1 MRGLLFACVLAVGLG
16 LGAAP
21 SWACNPEVSD
31 CSVAETVSTGETV
44 ERTLPALSKLSVR
57 PVRLDEAPK
66 RLGYARLSFRLVDP
80 ETGSPLDVDLKP
92 ADREFA
98 DRSFLGWLGS
108 FFNEADR
115 SYMLSIEVVETQ
127 GGETK
132 VIHRRPVYAYTQ
144 RDSFTAISDNQTI
157 DFGGDIGHYF
167 KSDGARR
174 VQLVLHR
181 SKTRDFSAA
190 NVERLFALGNDMGEE
205 FNDASTGQK
214 VGLSKLKSLL
224 FGSKARTAGSVIGAV
239 DDLMDAFERV
249 QTVTAVQTLSL
260 KAGEVYRVEAD
271 FHPQNVERSTA
282 SEDRNRLRLV
292 VSLDYTPSILLAN
305 EDPTW
310 DDIRDSEIHFT
321 LDLVQPLD
329 QFIHN
334 NPATKAVWSDVGTD
348 RQDLK
353 RLCDGISDALKGRLV
368 GADLLIA
375 KSAMLYSRH
384 AAFSQGW
391 DEDVCYGP
399 DKAVFDEDS
408 FAAYRFRPLEI
419 ADDLTD
425 DKLPAQWTDLLQ
437 ALPSGLSGILKSAET
452 RRNALGEDSFY
463 RSALRSVALGGER
476 KITLCDETGMFDYP
490 CQGGVNAGDYPVDTL
505 ISRIAKEVNLLEANG
520 RRIGLGCYLFL
531 GEHAA
536 EFTPNDLGS
545 LAVIDDRTVEFLW
558 RFKNL
563 AGQPVLWELTIR
575 HPTTDHASVYEANK
589 AQGCGNTAIE
599 HKLWS
604 FTQTPV

>member
-1 MRGLLFACVLAVGLG
+1 MRGLLFACVLAFVLG
-16 LGAAP
+16 FGGAP
-21 SWACNPEVSD
+21 TWACNPEVSD
-31 CSVAETVSTGETV
+31 CSERDIVSNTETIEPET
-44 ERTLPALSKLSVR
+44 PPLSKLSVR
-57 PVRLDEAPK
+57 PVRLDEAPR

-80 ETGSPLDVDLKP
+80 ETRQPLDVDLKP

-108 FFNEADR
+108 FFTEADR
-115 SYMLSIEVVETQ
+115 AYMLSIEVVETK
-127 GGETK
+127 GGETE

-144 RDSFTAISDNQTI
+144 RDSFTAISDNQMI

-167 KSDGARR
+167 RSDGTRR

-181 SKTRDFSAA
+181 SKTRDFTAG
-190 NVERLFALGNDMGEE
+190 NVETLFALGNDMGEE

-224 FGSKARTAGSVIGAV
+224 FGSKARTAGSVLGAV
-239 DDLMDAFERV
+239 DDLMDEFERV

-260 KAGEVYRVEAD
+260 KSGEVYRVEAD
-271 FHPQNVERSTA
+271 FYPQNVERATA
-282 SEDRNRLRLV
+282 TDDRNRLRV
-292 VSLDYTPSILLAN
+292 VISLDYAPSILLAN

-310 DDIRDSEIHFT
+310 DDIRDSEIHVT

-334 NPATKAVWSDVGTD
+334 NPSTKAVWSDVGTD
-348 RQDLK
+348 KQDLK

-375 KSAMLYSRH
+375 KSAMLYSRQ

-391 DEDVCYGP
+391 NENLCYGP
-399 DKAVFDEDS
+399 DKAVFDEDE
-408 FAAYRFRPLEI
+408 FAAYRFQPLEV
-419 ADDLTD
+419 ANDLTN
-425 DKLPAQWTDLLQ
+425 DKLPQQWADVLE

-452 RRNALGEDSFY
+452 RRNALEDDSYY

-490 CQGGVNAGDYPVDTL
+490 CEGGVNAGDYPVDLL
-505 ISRIAKEVNLLEANG
+505 INRIAKEVNLLQANG

-536 EFTPNDLGS
+536 EFSPNDLGS

-563 AGQPVLWELTIR
+563 AGQPVLWQLTIR
-575 HPTTDHASVYEANK
+575 HPTTDHAAVYEANK
-589 AQGCGNTAIE
+589 AEGCGKTAIE